1 MFPFVPL
8 CGRISSIISK
18 PRLVP
23 ADGYLRVGRTLTAD
37 SSVLIVSQPYDSRES
52 LGQYWLRDLNNGIYR
67 KEHYIAHINM
77 PGSDNV
83 VLLTDVRV
91 LSFWSKHLR
100 LEWDLSFTQIQGVT
114 VEDTGIRFAHKAG
127 RGNDRFVGIPDKSSQ
142 SWFFEKIAGVVKTF
156 NVKRRMTVD

>member
-1 MFPFVPL
+1 
-8 CGRISSIISK
+8 
-18 PRLVP
+18 
-23 ADGYLRVGRTLTAD
+23 
-37 SSVLIVSQPYDSRES
+37 
-52 LGQYWLRDLNNGIYR
+52 
-67 KEHYIAHINM
+67 M

-83 VLLTDVRV
+83 VLLTDARV

-127 RGNDRFVGIPDKSSQ
+127 RENDRFVGISDKSSQ

-156 NVKRRMTVD
+156 NVRRRMTVD